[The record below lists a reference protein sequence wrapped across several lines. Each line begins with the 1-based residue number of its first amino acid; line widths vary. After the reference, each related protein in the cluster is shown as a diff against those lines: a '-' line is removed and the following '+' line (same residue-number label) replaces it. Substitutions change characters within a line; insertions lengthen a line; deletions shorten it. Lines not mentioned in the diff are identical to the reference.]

1 MCLAVPAK
9 LVERNGHEG
18 LADLHGNRVPVQT
31 LFAPDAQVGD
41 WVLVHAGFVI
51 KRLDAH
57 DAQTTWA
64 VLNDLEERLDTK
76 GVDDETR

>member
-1 MCLAVPAK
+1 MCLAVPAR
-9 LVERNGHEG
+9 LVERNGDEG

-31 LFAPDAQVGD
+31 LFAPEAQVGD

-57 DAQTTWA
+57 QAQATWA
-64 VLNDLEERLDTK
+64 VLSDLEESQGGSGADDDTH
-76 GVDDETR
+76 

>member
-1 MCLAVPAK
+1 MCLAVPAR
-9 LVERNGHEG
+9 LVERNGDEG

-31 LFAPDAQVGD
+31 LFAPEARVGD

-57 DAQTTWA
+57 QAQATWA
-64 VLNDLEERLDTK
+64 VLSDLEESQNGS
-76 GVDDETR
+76 GVDDDTH